1 MIGGEREREM
11 KKNTIADKEEK
22 LRGNVGGENE
32 EEDVK
37 GVEVRVN
44 DGR

>member
-22 LRGNVGGENE
+22 LRGNVGGEKQRGRGCE
-32 EEDVK
+32 EYRSK
-37 GVEVRVN
+37 SQ
-44 DGR
+44 